1 MIDLPIKFDQLV
13 KLPGGAGG
21 TGYPYRI
28 SAKDLM
34 ANFEYAALD
43 ADDSW
48 IESTG
53 GYTGQGRKLKLPAVP
68 SDGETQNLSSVG
80 GSISWTPALPALP
93 ASGTYVLGCV
103 DGTLQWIETEEC

>member
-1 MIDLPIKFDQLV
+1 MIDLPIKFDQLA
-13 KLPGGAGG
+13 KMPGGAGG

-28 SAKDLM
+28 SARDLM

-53 GYTGQGRKLKLPAVP
+53 TSSGQGRKLKLPALP
-68 SDGETQNLSSVG
+68 G
-80 GSISWTPALPALP
+80 G
-93 ASGTYVLGCV
+93 GKHVLGCV

>member
-13 KLPGGAGG
+13 KLPGDAGG

-34 ANFEYAALD
+34 ENFEYAALD

-53 GYTGQGRKLKLPAVP
+53 TSTGQGRKLKLPP
-68 SDGETQNLSSVG
+68 LTTG
-80 GSISWTPALPALP
+80 GTH
-93 ASGTYVLGCV
+93 VLGCV

>member
-1 MIDLPIKFDQLV
+1 MIDLPVKFDQLA

-34 ANFEYAALD
+34 SDFEYAALD
-43 ADDSW
+43 ADETW
-48 IESTG
+48 IETTS
-53 GYTGQGRKLKLPAVP
+53 GQYGTTRKLKM
-68 SDGETQNLSSVG
+68 
-80 GSISWTPALPALP
+80 PALPS
-93 ASGTYVLGCV
+93 SGKHVLGCV

>member
-13 KLPGGAGG
+13 KMPGGAGG

-43 ADDSW
+43 VDDSW
-48 IESTG
+48 IDSPATS
-53 GYTGQGRKLKLPAVP
+53 YGQGRKLKLPP
-68 SDGETQNLSSVG
+68 LTTG
-80 GSISWTPALPALP
+80 
-93 ASGTYVLGCV
+93 GTYILGCV

>member
-13 KLPGGAGG
+13 NMPGDAGG

-43 ADDSW
+43 GDDSW
-48 IESTG
+48 IDTS
-53 GYTGQGRKLKLPAVP
+53 GQGRRLVNKDDFLKDLQ
-68 SDGETQNLSSVG
+68 DQ
-80 GSISWTPALPALP
+80 IDAL
-93 ASGTYVLGCV
+93 V
-103 DGTLQWIETEEC
+103 DRLDTANITAQCANGNVEVTLNI